1 MGYRMEFG
9 LFGLFP
15 LDLPVK
21 FTFNDSVSNATAEIH
36 PISFGGCLNRG
47 SI

>member
-15 LDLPVK
+15 LDLPVLQRL
-21 FTFNDSVSNATAEIH
+21 SIIIATAEIH

>member
-15 LDLPVK
+15 LDLPVLERLSIIDCHGRNSPDQ
-21 FTFNDSVSNATAEIH
+21 F
-36 PISFGGCLNRG
+36 RG
-47 SI
+47 LFKQG